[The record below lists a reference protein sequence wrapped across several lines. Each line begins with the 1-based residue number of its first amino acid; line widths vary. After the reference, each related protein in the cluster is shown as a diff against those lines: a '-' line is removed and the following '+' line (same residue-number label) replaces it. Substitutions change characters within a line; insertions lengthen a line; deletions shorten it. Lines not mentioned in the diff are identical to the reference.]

1 MSKSFKKLNRPS
13 TFVLC
18 LSITKEIL
26 RPRREIM
33 SESEARLYRSLANYH
48 HLTGVARRES
58 SKEMTTFTLVELNQC
73 DLKMRPQN
81 LQQNIWMWIERLCTG
96 VTLTLLPVGG
106 AFLSGK
112 LMDLR
117 AVSKGTILIYLS
129 LSRILSQCKPIKSKC
144 WTGFINEVINEYV
157 LIRGWAGTMDN
168 SHDNKLTDCCFMT
181 LQSDLKIHR
190 VTPLWW
196 GIRTLIS

>member
-1 MSKSFKKLNRPS
+1 MFEHNKRDTQTTKGDNVWIRGKAVQIPRQLPSFDWSCETRVFKGNDN
-13 TFVLC
+13 FY
-18 LSITKEIL
+18 I
-26 RPRREIM
+26 
-33 SESEARLYRSLANYH
+33 
-48 HLTGVARRES
+48 
-58 SKEMTTFTLVELNQC
+58 LVELNQC
-73 DLKMRPQN
+73 YLKMRPQN

-96 VTLTLLPVGG
+96 VTLTLLPVAG